1 MKREQRFIALVVLV
15 VPLLLSCATKKADQR
30 PAEHQLTGLRT
41 GHDLI
46 EGR

>member
-1 MKREQRFIALVVLV
+1 MKREWFIALVVLV